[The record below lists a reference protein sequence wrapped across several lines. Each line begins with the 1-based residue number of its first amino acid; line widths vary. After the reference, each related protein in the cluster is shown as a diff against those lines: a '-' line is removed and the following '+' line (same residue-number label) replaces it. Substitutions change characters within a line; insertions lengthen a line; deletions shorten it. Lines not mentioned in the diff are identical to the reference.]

1 MSSHDTLTT
10 QENRLPS
17 ESNKPRLTDNHDSR
31 RNDSSSQST
40 GDALVTDQRYQR
52 GLEVFAS
59 ELQMPREEVASWF
72 AEHVGERFSEEAILS
87 VADIWVD
94 DDELSLRDRSLVVVV
109 AALITQG
116 DDEPQL
122 RAHTRWA
129 IQHGCTRSQLE
140 ALATVLGVYAGQ
152 PRAVNGLL
160 VMREELAKL
169 EEQ

>member
-1 MSSHDTLTT
+1 MSSHDPLDP

-17 ESNKPRLTDNHDSR
+17 ESNTPGLVENHNSHGD
-31 RNDSSSQST
+31 DSSSQFT

-87 VADIWVD
+87 VASIWVD
-94 DDELSLRDRSLVVVV
+94 DDELSLRDRSLIVI
-109 AALITQG
+109 ATLITQG

-129 IQHGCTRSQLE
+129 IHHGCTRSQLE

-152 PRAVNGLL
+152 PRAVNGLM